1 MSDSPIEQLARHRL
15 VPVIALDDAAD
26 AEPLAAALVA
36 GGLPVAEVTFRT
48 TAAAE
53 SIRRMAARG
62 DLLIGAGTVLTPQ
75 QVDEAQS
82 AGASFLVSPGLNPRV
97 VQHARS
103 VGLPIVPGVCT
114 PSDVERALDLGVTTL
129 KFFPAESFGGLG
141 TLKAI
146 AAPYGGVRFVPT
158 GGIGPENLAAYLAFK
173 SVVACGGSW
182 MVKPSLYAAG
192 DFASVENAVR
202 EAVALVQSC
211 RS

>member
-15 VPVIALDDAAD
+15 VPVIDLDDAAD

-114 PSDVERALDLGVTTL
+114 PSEVERALDLGVTTL

-173 SVVACGGSW
+173 PVVACGGSW